1 MSTDKK
7 ISKARLLKMIKLR
20 KFLCNMLRS
29 LGNIGNELGEKV
41 IRNLPIPLAN
51 YNLLEL
57 VKNLAILFAS
67 NEDMHD
73 IIKII

>member
-7 ISKARLLKMIKLR
+7 ISKARLPKMIKLR
-20 KFLCNMLRS
+20 KFLWNMLRS

>member
-1 MSTDKK
+1 
-7 ISKARLLKMIKLR
+7 
-20 KFLCNMLRS
+20 MLRS